1 MYSGDGQHLFVSG
14 SEANIDEQFTATYK
28 GMGLSIVDVEDGSL
42 EAHLFKGMSIHQ
54 LQESQDGTVYVV
66 GSEYPDSGSSALT
79 FIARFDPDDQEI
91 LAKRSFK
98 LHYEFL
104 FVLMVDD

>member
-14 SEANIDEQFTATYK
+14 FEANIDEQFQPSYE
-28 GMGLSIVDVEDGSL
+28 GMGLSIVDLENGSI
-42 EAHLFKGMSIHQ
+42 EAHLFEGMSIHL

-66 GSEYPDSGSSALT
+66 GSEYRDNGSSTLT

-98 LHYEFL
+98 LY
-104 FVLMVDD
+104 